1 MFPVGKTKRC
11 IGHVDFSLTFT
22 LGSPVF
28 EEDDLA
34 VQWCKH
40 LLIEYDDAA
49 VVVAVAG
56 DVAAAVVDDVVEAA
70 VVVVVAAAVVV
81 GFAAADVAAVV

>member
-40 LLIEYDDAA
+40 LLIGYGDVAV
-49 VVVAVAG
+49 VVVAV
-56 DVAAAVVDDVVEAA
+56 
-70 VVVVVAAAVVV
+70 VVV